1 MPDKCHV
8 PTHFIRITV
17 SELTL
22 REERRLRVFENR
34 VLRRKFGPKRDEVR
48 REWRILHNEDLR
60 DLYSSLNII
69 CVINSR
75 IMRWAGHVACKGE
88 RGEAYRVLVGKPEGI
103 GRPRRRWEDNI
114 VIDLQDVGRGI
125 DWTDMA
131 QDMDR
136 WRALVNS
143 VMNIRVP

>member
-1 MPDKCHV
+1 MLYACCRFLCHCQCPSSFPTPTAASFRV
-8 PTHFIRITV
+8 PTNW
-17 SELTL
+17 
-22 REERRLRVFENR
+22 RL
-34 VLRRKFGPKRDEVR
+34 LRRVFGPKRDEVR

-131 QDMDR
+131 QDRDR

-143 VMNIRVP
+143 VMNSRVP